1 MFRLFALAISYTL
14 LFGCAAQ
21 TAVSERGATVEPESA
36 PEPEP
41 AVSIRER
48 PFPENSLYPLLVAEF
63 ALRRQA
69 YDVAL
74 EQYMGQAGELR
85 DIGVSEHTTHL
96 AQFLQ
101 REEDALEAAELWVQ
115 LDPDSAGANSTLAQL
130 LARRG
135 RTLEALSY
143 LTIVER
149 QTGDANFPVV
159 LNGFKKLSATQ
170 RAELIRNINTL
181 AAEFPQNTSLLLTQA
196 LIQVE
201 IGQFDAALDTLDTLL
216 DLEPEK
222 TPAILLEAQILAD
235 QNVANPYARLQTVL
249 QDNPNANLLRLRYA
263 RLLTAT
269 DLQAAR
275 EQFEIL
281 SAQQPDDSDML
292 FSLALINREI
302 ADPAAAKA
310 YLRQTIALG
319 ERADEAY
326 YYLGVIAEE
335 DNNTEEAIYN
345 YMQVGFGPEYL
356 AASNRIGQ
364 ILVDSH
370 QLERLRAWFNMQRQ
384 QQPSSQTELYQL
396 ESDILARADVK
407 VIAMQV
413 LNQAV
418 EEIPTNVPLRYAR
431 AMLSEQLGNLVSMEQ
446 DLRII
451 IAAEP
456 NNIAALNALGYTLA
470 NRTTRYDE
478 ALELISRALAL
489 EPNEP
494 AVLDSMG
501 WVLFRTAQ
509 YDASVMYLTRAYA
522 DFPDA
527 EVASHL
533 GEVLWAQGRTQQA
546 LAVWQDALLRE
557 PGHPVLLETLN
568 RLGIDMQIGLP
579 ANADPA
585 ESRR

>member
-21 TAVSERGATVEPESA
+21 TAVSGRGAAVEPESA
-36 PEPEP
+36 SEPEP
-41 AVSIRER
+41 AASIQER

-74 EQYMGQAGELR
+74 EQYMGQARELR
-85 DIGVSEHTTHL
+85 DSGVSEHTTHL

-159 LNGFKKLSATQ
+159 LNGFKNLSATQ
-170 RAELIRNINTL
+170 EAELVRDINTL

-201 IGQFDAALDTLDTLL
+201 SGQFDAALDTLDTLL

-302 ADPAAAKA
+302 ADSAAAKA

-319 ERADEAY
+319 ERADEAF

-345 YMQVGFGPEYL
+345 YMQVGLGPEYL
-356 AASNRIGQ
+356 AANNRIGQ
-364 ILVDSH
+364 ILVNSH
-370 QLERLRAWFNMQRQ
+370 QLERLRAWFNKQRQ

-396 ESDILARADVK
+396 ESDILARAGIQA
-407 VIAMQV
+407 IALQV

-431 AMLSEQLGNLVSMEQ
+431 AMLSEQLGNLVSMEG

-456 NNIAALNALGYTLA
+456 NNITALNALGYTLA

-478 ALELISRALAL
+478 ALDLISRALAL

-509 YDASVMYLTRAYA
+509 YDASVVYLTRAYA
-522 DFPDA
+522 GFPDA

-533 GEVLWAQGRTQQA
+533 GEVLWAQGKTQQA

-557 PGHPVLLETLN
+557 PRHPVLLETLN

-579 ANADPA
+579 ANAYPA
-585 ESRR
+585 ESRL